1 MKKVDH
7 LQHLRD
13 LFTQHEAGLE
23 KARREFFKS
32 VSDVA
37 AHLSQTEKRA
47 FLQEQIVRGAA
58 LFEGLAR
65 QLRGSQKPAPPT
77 RSRKRGRSMRP

>member
-13 LFTQHEAGLE
+13 LFARYEAEVDEAGQSF
-23 KARREFFKS
+23 ATA

-37 AHLSQTEKRA
+37 GRLSKAERRA
-47 FLQEQIVRGAA
+47 FFQEQAA
-58 LFEGLAR
+58 RAMELSEGLAR